1 MAPSPKKSSDFQ
13 LLPGS
18 GRGEDEVELG
28 YVSGTFGVQGEVRVH
43 LHHRESGFLNQER
56 SVVLIDPT
64 GARHSALLR
73 CRSGAG
79 KRVLGHI
86 SGVVGRDAASALRGY
101 KIAVS
106 SASLP
111 ALEDGE
117 FYVWRVIGLPAITEG
132 VPVGVVVE
140 VHASGP
146 LDVFEIKTDDGVF
159 FVPALKEMLTV
170 DVEGGRV
177 ILSADALVEG

>member
-1 MAPSPKKSSDFQ
+1 MSSVREPSVRNVVCDGKTLATSLVRKCGSTRDPRGMAEVLLAAALKEVTDAKLSSD
-13 LLPGS
+13 
-18 GRGEDEVELG
+18 
-28 YVSGTFGVQGEVRVH
+28 
-43 LHHRESGFLNQER
+43 
-56 SVVLIDPT
+56 
-64 GARHSALLR
+64 
-73 CRSGAG
+73 
-79 KRVLGHI
+79 
-86 SGVVGRDAASALRGY
+86 
-101 KIAVS
+101 KIMRRFP
-106 SASLP
+106 SLP